1 MNKKGKVTKL
11 LSKVLIFTMV
21 VALAL
26 GNNVA
31 MIAAANITAP
41 EGTYVV
47 SNTTKKIAPGIE
59 ESTIVTNN
67 KSGTKQNIDYACEI
81 DLQGTS
87 TTKIISGY
95 GGYDASSW
103 KMDKLTNQARAA
115 EKKTG
120 LNVVAGINADFY
132 NMSNGQPLGMLIMGG
147 KVYNK
152 GTTPYFAITKDGKAE
167 IREGNVPIDDV
178 ESAVGGDV
186 IMARDG
192 KVVNLDDNNSYQT
205 ILYSRQAIGIKA
217 DGTVVTFTTHGRN
230 YPLSNGH
237 TYREMA
243 ELMIGLGCVTVLN
256 LDGGGSATYASQY
269 EGSEDFEVRNSPSDG
284 TERKV
289 SSTLLIV
296 STAKPTGEFDHAS
309 VSPNDLVYTPNSK
322 VQFEATGV
330 DSSGGAA
337 RLPSDLTWKLDD
349 SSSSYGEI
357 NDKGVFTSNGKT
369 GDVKINVLSGG
380 KVVGSAQI
388 TIASPDSISFS
399 SEEVSLGFD
408 KSSDLG
414 LVVKY
419 KGRDVNYKDGDFKWT
434 MDNEKMG
441 SFNGNIFTS
450 SSSETINGYITAT
463 SAYNSSVSGKVYAI
477 IGRLP
482 SVMLDFEDV
491 VDEEAGTTTK
501 AEDFYTIT
509 RDINDTQSLLL
520 LANYNRGGKESAGL
534 VDLDSG
540 EPVRFGNNSLKLN
553 YDFSG
558 GVTGTEGACIGFTEE
573 TKKIEG
579 TPTGIGMWVYAPE
592 GTPNLWLRI
601 YLNDGNGN
609 LVPLNFTEEAK
620 ISEGKMGGIDWSG
633 WRYVEA
639 SLEGRTGPFS
649 LVKGQTIRLMYVPG
663 TQQGFYTK
671 GATKE
676 DGSYEMVEVP
686 EAQRK
691 GSIYIDNLQF
701 VYGANK
707 DDIDNP
713 KVDSITANNA
723 EIKEGMTIDT
733 NTITF
738 KSLFSDIENKNTS
751 GIDHDTVRIYLD
763 GVNMSSEKNCVLVP
777 GDNAINL
784 YDVKLSNG
792 PHNVKVLVR
801 DKFGNETIET
811 RNFIVKGDKEYT
823 NVTLSPTSEGNPV
836 LNKNFELGLSS
847 DNIEDIKSIETEIK
861 INNDFKDYEVKFN
874 DGFEGT
880 ATYDSKTS
888 TIKLNATIKERQSII
903 DSLFK
908 YKGKA
913 NIATLNF
920 KVPKDLKKGS
930 KFTYCAQKGQVTY
943 SSEKEEGFSGTFA
956 TLQESLE
963 VVAPLSVKAEAMIV
977 GSSGKIHVYDL
988 EDKFVSDASIY
999 KSDGT
1004 LLGKT
1009 NEEGYLETDE
1019 LCKEVGKY
1027 TIYAEKG
1034 DDISYSINIQSS
1046 TSAGNEDGLP
1056 EYVISNA
1063 TSNATNS
1070 KNITWMSNPQ
1080 KSDNKAIIQIATK
1093 SEYDAKGEEAF
1104 KGTDQVGTSK
1114 LQSFL
1119 GSSDASQ
1126 NYSVRVN
1133 KVTAS
1138 NLTRNTKYA
1147 YRVGDGKNWSEVKE
1161 FKTTRSGTNTNFFV
1175 IGDTQIANKENVD
1188 KISEQ
1193 LSKGNYSFGIQ
1204 TGDSVDDASVYSD
1217 WVDVLNIFGNSYLS
1231 GVDMVHVLG
1240 NHEFMGDLDGDA
1252 AQNIYNLPN
1261 ARRYSVEYGNVYVAT
1276 ISYTTSKSQLKA
1288 DLEWLKEDAKNSKAK
1303 WKVLTTHQPAYYS
1316 NPSGSNEMMNELVPS
1331 AAEEAGID
1339 VVFSG
1344 HDHSYARTEPIK
1356 EGKVNKEDGTTYYIC
1371 GSTGEKSY
1379 GVVDNKDFH
1388 FANPPT
1394 TDFDAIYLTASAT
1407 DEELKVETHEADG
1420 TVIDTY
1426 TKTKTSKDCTDGHDY
1441 IYDNGYLTCSRCG
1454 SSKELGNYTGFATD
1468 EKSKKKMY
1476 FIGGKF
1482 KTGWFT
1488 YGADEVY
1495 HFGNNGLAHELDVN
1509 IVEEHNCTQ
1518 QGKKIVTCKECD
1530 ISQTYKGAKAPG
1542 HYFQEVE
1549 QEDGSIKYICG
1560 NKEYDCNAEGKYIGN
1575 EKIKLSYTKTTYNG
1589 NKKLPKVT
1597 VEGLTRGEDY
1607 TVSYWDNVNAGTARV
1622 RVKAKGNTYAGM
1634 AYVEYTIRQQSISD
1648 KKATLSFTEVDCSGE
1663 ELKPEVTISGL
1674 ESGKDFTVKYSN
1686 NIEPGT
1692 AKVIINGKGNYTGTI
1707 TKEFKILEEKLD
1719 KVTGLKSSNRT
1730 STGFKLSWN
1739 KVGDS
1744 DGYKVYEYNATDK
1757 TYKLVDTVEGKDSTS
1772 YVLTDLKE
1780 GTTYRYAIR
1789 AYKQLNNNHSQVGP
1803 YSKVLTTSTY
1813 PGKVN
1818 ELHAK
1823 NITSES
1829 MELKWNSV
1837 SNASGYKVYK
1847 YNEKDKSYTLLK
1859 TLEGKNSTTYKVE
1872 GLESGTTY
1880 KYVVRA
1886 YKVIGKSTYSGA
1898 YSDIFSINIV
1908 GSPSKATGLTTIN
1921 RTTSSMTL
1929 KWNKVSDC
1937 DGYKVYEYDP
1947 INKSYK
1953 EVADISAN
1961 SYDLINLN
1969 VGTTYRYSVRA
1980 YKESNGHKYLGEYSK
1995 VLTTTTYSKKVTG
2008 VTTSNRTTSGFK
2020 LKWNKVTNC
2029 DGYKVYRY
2037 NSENNTYKLVKT
2049 ILGSGNTS
2057 YNITGLKSGTTYK
2070 YAVRSYKKIGK
2081 NTYNAV
2087 YSSILT
2093 TSTSPLKVKDVKA
2106 TDRTSTSIT
2115 LSWKEISNADGYR
2128 VYRYNSENK
2137 KYELLDEVEGNKE
2150 TTYTDK
2156 KLTSG
2161 KNYYYKVKAYKKIKN
2176 NTYLGSYSDSLKTCP
2191 RPKKTEVKLSTP
2203 RSASVRIS
2211 WKDIKYASGYEV
2223 YRSTSKGGK
2232 YTKVSTIKDGDK
2244 IKYTNYGLSKK
2255 KVYYYKVRS
2264 YKMVDKKKIY
2274 SYFSDIVNI
2283 RTI

>member
-1 MNKKGKVTKL
+1 MNNKGKLVKL
-11 LSKVLIFTMV
+11 LSKVLAFTMIV
-21 VALAL
+21 VLSL
-26 GNNVA
+26 SNSIA
-31 MIAAANITAP
+31 MVAAANIAVP

-67 KSGTKQNIDYACEI
+67 KAGTKQSIDYACEI

-95 GGYDASSW
+95 AGYDASSW
-103 KMDKLTNQARAA
+103 KMDKLTNQAKAA

-132 NMSNGQPLGMLIMGG
+132 NMSNGQPLGMLIMEG

-152 GTTPYFAITKDGKAE
+152 GTNPYFAITKDGKAE
-167 IREGNVPIDDV
+167 IREGNIPIDDV

-186 IMARDG
+186 IMVKDG
-192 KVVNLDDNNSYQT
+192 QVVNLDDNNSYQT

-217 DGTVVTFTTHGRN
+217 DGSVVTFTTHGRN

-309 VSPNDLVYTPNSK
+309 VTPNDLVYTPNST
-322 VQFEATGV
+322 VQLEAAGV
-330 DSSGGAA
+330 DSAGGPAN
-337 RLPSDLTWKLDD
+337 LPSDLTWKLDD
-349 SSSSYGEI
+349 ASSSYGQI
-357 NDKGVFTSNGKT
+357 NDKGLFTSNGKT
-369 GDVKINVLSGG
+369 GDVKINALSGG
-380 KVVGSAQI
+380 KVVGSTQI
-388 TIASPDSISFS
+388 TIAEPDSISFS
-399 SEEVSLGFD
+399 SEEISLGFD

-414 LVVKY
+414 LIVKY
-419 KGRDVNYKDGDFKWT
+419 KGRDVIYKDGDFKWN
-434 MDNEKMG
+434 MDDEKMG

-450 SSSETINGYITAT
+450 SSSATINGYITAT

-491 VDEEAGTTTK
+491 VDEETGTTTK

-509 RDINDTQSLLL
+509 RDKNDTQSLLL
-520 LANYNRGGKESAGL
+520 LGNYGRGGKESAEL

-540 EPVRFGNNSLKLN
+540 EPVRFGNNSLKID
-553 YDFSG
+553 YDFSSG
-558 GVTGTEGACIGFTEE
+558 ITATEGACLGFTEE

-620 ISEGKMGGIDWSG
+620 ISEGKMGGIDWTG
-633 WRYVEA
+633 WKYVEA

-676 DGSYEMVEVP
+676 DGTYEMVEVP
-686 EAQRK
+686 ESQRK

-701 VYGANK
+701 VYGANN

-713 KVDSITANNA
+713 KVDSITANNT
-723 EIKEGMTIDT
+723 EIKDGMTIDT

-738 KSLFSDIENKNTS
+738 KSLFSDAENKNTS
-751 GIDHDTVRIYLD
+751 GIDHDTVRIYVD

-792 PHNVKVLVR
+792 PHNVKILVR

-811 RNFIVKGDKEYT
+811 RNFTVKGENEYT
-823 NVTLSPTSEGNPV
+823 NVTLSPISEGNPV
-836 LNKNFELGLSS
+836 LNKSFDLGLCS
-847 DNIEDIKSIETEIK
+847 DDIDDIKSIDTEIK

-874 DGFEGT
+874 DDFEGT
-880 ATYDSKTS
+880 VAYDSKTS
-888 TIKLNATIKERQSII
+888 TIKLNATRVENKSII
-903 DSLFK
+903 ESLFS
-908 YKGKA
+908 GKSEG
-913 NIATLNF
+913 NIATLSF

-930 KFTYCAQKGQVTY
+930 TFTYCAQKGQVTY
-943 SSEKEEGFSGTFA
+943 NSEKEEGFSGTFA

-963 VVAPLSVKAEAMIV
+963 VLAPLSVKSEVMVV
-977 GSSGKIHVYDL
+977 GSSGKIYVYDL
-988 EDKFVSDASIY
+988 EEKAVADASIY

-1019 LCKEVGKY
+1019 LCKVVGKY

-1034 DDISYSINIQSS
+1034 DDISYSINVQSS

-1063 TSNATNS
+1063 TSNSTNS

-1093 SEYDAKGEEAF
+1093 TDYESKGEAAF
-1104 KGTDQVGTSK
+1104 ISKEGTSK

-1119 GSSDASQ
+1119 GSSDASK

-1133 KVTAS
+1133 KVTATG
-1138 NLTRNTKYA
+1138 LTKNTKYV
-1147 YRVGDGKNWSEVKE
+1147 YRVGDGKNWSDIKE

-1204 TGDSVDDASVYSD
+1204 TGDSVDDASVYND
-1217 WVDVLNIFGNSYLS
+1217 WVDVLEMFGGSYLS

-1240 NHEFMGDLDGDA
+1240 NHEFMGDLEGDA

-1276 ISYTTSKSQLKA
+1276 ISYTTNKSQLKA

-1303 WKVLTTHQPAYYS
+1303 WKVLTMHQPAYYS
-1316 NPSGSNEMMNELVPS
+1316 NPSGSNEMINELVPS
-1331 AAEEAGID
+1331 VAEAAGID
-1339 VVFSG
+1339 FVFSG

-1356 EGKVNKEDGTTYYIC
+1356 EGEVSKEDGVVYYIC

-1379 GVVDNKDFH
+1379 GVVNNKDFH

-1394 TDFDAIYLTASAT
+1394 TDFDAIYLTVSAT
-1407 DEELKVETHEADG
+1407 DNEFKVETHEADG

-1426 TKTKTSKDCTDGHDY
+1426 TKTKTYKDCTDGHDY
-1441 IYDNGYLTCSRCG
+1441 IYDDGYLTCSRCG

-1468 EKSKKKMY
+1468 EKSNKKMY
-1476 FIGGKF
+1476 FIAGVA

-1488 YGADEVY
+1488 YGESEVY
-1495 HFGNNGLAHELDVN
+1495 HFGKDGLAHELEVVQDTKT
-1509 IVEEHNCTQ
+1509 NCIER
-1518 QGKKIVTCKECD
+1518 GYKVVKCKDGGETYTLKD
-1530 ISQTYKGAKAPG
+1530 IQPPG
-1542 HYFQEVE
+1542 HDFQPVE
-1549 QEDGSIKYICG
+1549 QEDGSIKYICCH
-1560 NKEYDCNAEGKYIGN
+1560 NEFNCTEEGKYIGD
-1575 EKIKLSYTKTTYNG
+1575 EKIKLSYTRGTYTG
-1589 NKKLPKVT
+1589 SKKMPIVT
-1597 VEGLTRGEDY
+1597 IEGLERGTDY
-1607 TVSYWDNVNAGTARV
+1607 TVFYYDNINVGTARV
-1622 RVKAKGNTYAGM
+1622 RIKSKGNTYAGEV
-1634 AYVEYTIRQQSISD
+1634 YKTFTIKAKSIED
-1648 KKATLSFTEVDCSGE
+1648 MDAKLSFTEVDCSGQE
-1663 ELKPEVTISGL
+1663 QKPEVTIEGL
-1674 ESGKDFTVKYSN
+1674 EKGKDFEVKYSN
-1686 NIEPGT
+1686 NIEPGKAT
-1692 AKVIINGKGNYTGTI
+1692 VTITGKGNYTGTI
-1707 TKEFKILEEKLD
+1707 EKEFTIVGANIT
-1719 KVTGLKSSNRT
+1719 KVTGLKASNRT
-1730 STGFKLSWN
+1730 STGLKLAWN
-1739 KVGDS
+1739 KVEDC
-1744 DGYKVYEYNATDK
+1744 DGYKIYKYNSTSK
-1757 TYKLVDTVEGKDSTS
+1757 TYKLINTVEGAEKTS
-1772 YVLTDLKE
+1772 CVLNKLQE
-1780 GTTYRYAIR
+1780 GTTYKFVVR
-1789 AYKQLNNNHSQVGP
+1789 AYKKLNDYIQVGP
-1803 YSKVLTTSTY
+1803 YSNMFTTAT
-1813 PGKVN
+1813 N
-1818 ELHAK
+1818 
-1823 NITSES
+1823 
-1829 MELKWNSV
+1829 
-1837 SNASGYKVYK
+1837 
-1847 YNEKDKSYTLLK
+1847 
-1859 TLEGKNSTTYKVE
+1859 
-1872 GLESGTTY
+1872 
-1880 KYVVRA
+1880 
-1886 YKVIGKSTYSGA
+1886 
-1898 YSDIFSINIV
+1898 
-1908 GSPSKATGLTTIN
+1908 PSKVTNVKTTN
-1921 RTTSSMTL
+1921 RDTSSMTL
-1929 KWNKVSDC
+1929 KWDKVEKC
-1937 DGYKVYEYDP
+1937 DGYKIYKY
-1947 INKSYK
+1947 NK
-1953 EVADISAN
+1953 ADKTYTYFKTIEGKNNN
-1961 SYDLINLN
+1961 SYNIKKLTS
-1969 VGTTYRYSVRA
+1969 GTTYR
-1980 YKESNGHKYLGEYSK
+1980 
-1995 VLTTTTYSKKVTG
+1995 
-2008 VTTSNRTTSGFK
+2008 
-2020 LKWNKVTNC
+2020 
-2029 DGYKVYRY
+2029 
-2037 NSENNTYKLVKT
+2037 
-2049 ILGSGNTS
+2049 
-2057 YNITGLKSGTTYK
+2057 
-2070 YAVRSYKKIGK
+2070 YAVRSYKKLGK
-2081 NTYNAV
+2081 YTYNGE
-2087 YSSILT
+2087 YSNVLT
-2093 TSTSPLKVKDVKA
+2093 TTTSPLKVKNVKV
-2106 TDRTSTSIT
+2106 DNRTTSSIT
-2115 LSWKEISNADGYR
+2115 LSWDKVSRAEGYKI
-2128 VYRYNSENK
+2128 YRYNSKNK
-2137 KYELLDEVEGNKE
+2137 KYELLDEVEGNAK
-2150 TTYTDK
+2150 TTYIDK
-2156 KLTSG
+2156 KLESG
-2161 KNYYYKVKAYKKIKN
+2161 KNYSYKVRAYKKIGKY
-2176 NTYLGSYSDSLKTCP
+2176 TYLGAYSDSLKTCP
-2191 RPKKTEVKLSTP
+2191 RMKTAVVKLSTP
-2203 RSASVRIS
+2203 STGSVKLT

-2223 YRSTSKGGK
+2223 YRSTSKKGK
-2232 YTKVSTIKDGDK
+2232 YIKVSTIKDGDAT
-2244 IKYTNYGLSKK
+2244 KYTNYRLSRR
-2255 KVYYYKVRS
+2255 KVYYYKLRS
-2264 YKMVDKKKIY
+2264 YKIVNNKKVY

-2283 RTI
+2283 KTR